1 MLACSGQWIKLLHDD
16 DWLAPGALR
25 KFAAAAR
32 EHPSVAFVSCGVNV
46 VDGNRLRMYRPPR
59 REGPI
64 TIYEQQQCLIDLYLA
79 RTTRSLGLVP
89 STLMVNRSAI
99 EAGCLMRVYKSITS
113 GVDQVFS
120 IDLASHGALAI
131 LHDGLVFYDGS
142 DHESITAATSF
153 EQVDRETFDLKH
165 LTWGLIKNRRG
176 LPPPET
182 VLRAL
187 RVARLRRRFRKQPL
201 RQTVRDALCLLR
213 PSVMKV
219 ARDTLVARLRRSFV

>member
-1 MLACSGQWIKLLHDD
+1 
-16 DWLAPGALR
+16 
-25 KFAAAAR
+25 
-32 EHPSVAFVSCGVNV
+32 
-46 VDGNRLRMYRPPR
+46 
-59 REGPI
+59 
-64 TIYEQQQCLIDLYLA
+64 
-79 RTTRSLGLVP
+79 
-89 STLMVNRSAI
+89 MVNRSAI

-131 LHDGLVFYDGS
+131 LHEGLVFYDGS

-153 EQVDRETFDLKH
+153 EQVDRETFDLKQ

-213 PSVMKV
+213 PSVMNV